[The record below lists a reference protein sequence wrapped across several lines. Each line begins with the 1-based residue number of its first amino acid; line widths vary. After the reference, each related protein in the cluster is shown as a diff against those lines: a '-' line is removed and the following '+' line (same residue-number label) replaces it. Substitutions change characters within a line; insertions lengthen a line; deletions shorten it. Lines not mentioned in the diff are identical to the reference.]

1 MLLEPKTVLVIAP
14 HADDETLGCGGTLLR
29 LKNEGVKIHW
39 LLVTGMS
46 EDSGFSATQIETRR
60 KEISLVA
67 GKYAFDGVH
76 ELNFPPAQLETVP
89 KGNIIAAV
97 GKVISEIKPSEIF
110 TVYRNDAHS
119 DHEIVYD
126 TTMSCSKSFRYPFIK
141 RVLAYETISETDFGM
156 KPEDGGFRPNV
167 FVNIDGFLNKKLD
180 ILECF
185 ESEIGEFPFPRSRKA
200 VESLAYVRGAQCNA
214 MAAEAFILIKEIQ

>member
-1 MLLEPKTVLVIAP
+1 MRKILFVAP
-14 HADDETLGCGGTLLR
+14 HADDETLGCGGTI
-29 LKNEGVKIHW
+29 LKYADSGYEVHW

-46 EDSGFSATQIETRR
+46 EDTGFSNKQIAIR
-60 KEISLVA
+60 KEEIDKVKSL
-67 GKYAFDGVH
+67 YNFNSVH
-76 ELNFPPAQLETVP
+76 QLGFPPAALETIS
-89 KGNIIAAV
+89 KGSLIGAISAV
-97 GKVISEIKPSEIF
+97 VTDIQPDEVF

-126 TTMSCSKSFRYPFIK
+126 AVMSATKSFRYPFIK

-167 FVNIDGFLNKKLD
+167 FINIEKYLDKKLD
-180 ILECF
+180 ILEVF

-200 VESLAYVRGAQCNA
+200 LESLAYVRGAQSNTK
-214 MAAEAFILIKEIQ
+214 AAEAFVLIKEII